1 MDGFSDEEDFEEG
14 DDHDLY
20 DENQFGMKDGFE
32 TNSKVN
38 KVALT
43 SSEYEHMMT
52 NREAKADP
60 KEEAPSKVQTVVEDD
75 AEVEDNT
82 APGSGRDED
91 SSREDGKKGKKGK
104 KGKDGKKEKGKK
116 SK

>member
-1 MDGFSDEEDFEEG
+1 
-14 DDHDLY
+14 
-20 DENQFGMKDGFE
+20 
-32 TNSKVN
+32 
-38 KVALT
+38 
-43 SSEYEHMMT
+43 MMT

-104 KGKDGKKEKGKK
+104 KGKEGKKEKGKK

>member
-1 MDGFSDEEDFEEG
+1 
-14 DDHDLY
+14 
-20 DENQFGMKDGFE
+20 
-32 TNSKVN
+32 
-38 KVALT
+38 
-43 SSEYEHMMT
+43 
-52 NREAKADP
+52 
-60 KEEAPSKVQTVVEDD
+60 VVEDD

-104 KGKDGKKEKGKK
+104 KGKEGKKEKGKK